1 MVEFDNMN
9 WDMCEGKKKII
20 DVSKRGTQEI
30 TKSGKF
36 KVEEPT
42 FTE

>member
-30 TKSGKF
+30 TNKKF
-36 KVEEPT
+36 KIIEPT
-42 FTE
+42 FDE